1 MTNAETILIAD
12 GRADRAES
20 LARAFEA
27 TGRTATIAAHGA
39 AALEIALS
47 TPPRLLIVHADLPL
61 VDAAKLAEIL
71 RANPRTRHVPFLVLG
86 REARRGGLAPIGDEW
101 IDEATAADAVVSA
114 AARMLERQARVDQL
128 ELGAHA
134 ATRLEGSLQD
144 LRPAE
149 LVLMLHQRRATG
161 GLTLHGG
168 SKASAVG
175 PARLRF
181 ANGEL
186 QGVELA
192 GVHGEKALF
201 RVLEWAEG
209 EFAFE
214 PGPVEGPA
222 ALKLPTRALLAEARR
237 QHEEWLRLASK
248 LPPVESPVRLRVAR
262 AGLPPVLHPL
272 TQEVLE
278 LIEQATCVG
287 DVVDRSAQPDY
298 QVLRTLHTL
307 AERGIVEFGR
317 ARLAPPEAVAH
328 ALFSEAQVRRLR
340 GFVQAE
346 RRAGAALPNAKL
358 LVVAANDGAIRR
370 FATLLEKVP
379 GAELAPALPRDGSG
393 RDPKRPLTALGRLAV
408 DRELS
413 IDLIHLPAQTA
424 FAPLWAFAAH
434 RALGAIVLHDA
445 PIAAGAAE
453 LGEVAAVLARQP
465 GARTFHV
472 VLLGA
477 GERVPPEELRENLSL
492 LDSASLFLLP
502 LDPSKDPSSLLRSL
516 FARIVP

>member
-1 MTNAETILIAD
+1 MTNAESILIAD
-12 GRADRAES
+12 GRADCAEP

-27 TGRTATIAAHGA
+27 AGRPATIAAHGA

-47 TPPRLLIVHADLPL
+47 RPPRLLVVHAELPL

-86 REARRGGLAPIGDEW
+86 REARRGGLAQVGDEW
-101 IDEATAADAVVSA
+101 LDETATAEVVVAA

-134 ATRLEGSLQD
+134 AARLEGSLQD
-144 LRPAE
+144 LRPAD

-161 GLTLHGG
+161 RLTLRIAAEGE
-168 SKASAVG
+168 AE

-186 QGVELA
+186 QAVALGA
-192 GVHGEKALF
+192 VHGEKALF
-201 RVLEWAEG
+201 RVLEWTDG
-209 EFAFE
+209 GFLFE

-222 ALKLPTRALLAEARR
+222 ALKHPTRALLAEARR
-237 QHEEWLRLASK
+237 QREEWLRLAPK
-248 LPPVESPVRLRVAR
+248 LPPIESPVRLRVAR
-262 AGLPPVLHPL
+262 ADLPPVLHPL

-278 LIEQATCVG
+278 RIEQASCVG
-287 DVVDRSAQPDY
+287 DVIDRSAQPDY

-317 ARLAPPEAVAH
+317 ARLAPPDAVAH

-346 RRAGAALPNAKL
+346 RRAGTALPNAKL
-358 LVVAANDGAIRR
+358 LVVAANEEAIRR

-379 GAELAPALPRDGSG
+379 GAELAPTVPRDGGG
-393 RDPKRPLTALGRLAV
+393 RDPKRPLTPLARLAV
-408 DRELS
+408 DRELA
-413 IDLIHLPAQTA
+413 IDLIHLPSQTA

-445 PIAAGAAE
+445 PIGAGAGELAE
-453 LGEVAAVLARQP
+453 VSSVLARQP

-477 GERVPPEELRENLSL
+477 GERVPPEELRQNLSL